1 MSLAG
6 RATALLFAL
15 AGALPPASAAAE
27 EPALRWSGLLQLWGT
42 YALDSSLRDG
52 EVVSQPSRYYSLRS
66 EFRRNDVSVRRAEL
80 KLWGK
85 LAPAVDFELMIDPAI
100 GVSSSNILQDAVI
113 SLRPGAGLELRAGQ
127 MKTGQTYEGLRSSAA
142 LPLVER
148 SQLTRLLGDVR
159 DRGATLALARGP
171 KHGWHGRALA
181 GVFSGAGRSADA
193 NSSKDV
199 VARLEGQV
207 STRHSLGAYG
217 LWGSTDQPGA
227 PTGVPLAFAGGAAAP
242 TPGQVL
248 AAADG
253 TRNLG
258 GFYVYEDAR
267 WSGEAE
273 VAWARLGRHFA
284 SIGSSAGPAR
294 REHLEQSFLGL
305 TLTAVRRFG
314 RHSLALRFDRADYNQ
329 DARYYTSFDPY
340 LESAPGVPRAG
351 NWRPRFSEWTAGY
364 ALSLSKK
371 DKPTAALVRLNYI
384 HRSDNVLLD
393 AAAGPEPRGG
403 DGLVVLLQAAF

>member
-6 RATALLFAL
+6 RATVLLLAL
-15 AGALPPASAAAE
+15 AAPPAAAE

-66 EFRRNDVSVRRAEL
+66 EFRRDDVSVRRAEL
-80 KLWGK
+80 KLRGQV
-85 LAPAVDFELMIDPAI
+85 APSVAFEVMIDPAI
-100 GVSSSNILQDAVI
+100 AVSSSNILQDAVI

-127 MKTGQTYEGLRSSAA
+127 MKTAQTYEGLRSSAA

-148 SQLTRLLGDVR
+148 SQLARLLGDVR
-159 DRGATLALARGP
+159 DRGVTLAFARGP
-171 KHGWHGRALA
+171 EHGWHARALA
-181 GVFSGAGRSADA
+181 GAFSGAGRGADA
-193 NSSKDV
+193 NASKDL
-199 VARLEGQV
+199 VARLEGRL

-227 PTGVPLAFAGGAAAP
+227 PAGVPLAFAGGAAAP
-242 TPGQVL
+242 TPEQVR

-284 SIGSSAGPAR
+284 SIGPSAGPAR

-314 RHSLALRFDRADYNQ
+314 RHALALRFDRADYNH

-340 LESAPGVPRAG
+340 LASAPGAPRPG
-351 NWRPRFSEWTAGY
+351 DWRPRFSEWTAGY
-364 ALSLSKK
+364 TLSLSKGE
-371 DKPTAALVRLNYI
+371 PTAALVRLNYI

-393 AAAGPEPRGG
+393 PAAGPEPRGG